1 MTARVMKSKIAVFIM
16 VAISLLVYTVY
27 TSVNYDPLS
36 QENKQLIVG
45 DEKVKMELIF
55 SKDLIG
61 LSLKGELFDIYIYN
75 TNLQS
80 PPLFTPEI
88 LEWQGKKHNEN
99 CRLYG
104 WSKLLKKDK
113 ELDSIPL
120 HALHMADHQLTF
132 EFLQDIKNNSCHFF
146 YIKFHEMENYLF
158 LYSETSKKL
167 CYIRNRG

>member
-1 MTARVMKSKIAVFIM
+1 MKSKIAVFIM

-45 DEKVKMELIF
+45 DEKVKMDLIF

-80 PPLFTPEI
+80 SPNSTPDVI
-88 LEWQGKKHNEN
+88 EWQGKKYNESSK
-99 CRLYG
+99 LYG
-104 WSKLLKKDK
+104 WSKLLKKNKNK
-113 ELDSIPL
+113 ELDSMPL
-120 HALHMADHQLTF
+120 HALKMADHQLTL
-132 EFLQDIKNNSCHFF
+132 EFLQDIENNSCHFF

>member
-1 MTARVMKSKIAVFIM
+1 MKSKIAVLIM

-36 QENKQLIVG
+36 KENKQLIVG

-75 TNLQS
+75 TNLKSS
-80 PPLFTPEI
+80 PNSTPDVI
-88 LEWQGKKHNEN
+88 EWQGKYLNKS
-99 CRLYG
+99 CKISG
-104 WSKLLKKDK
+104 WSKLLKKSENK
-113 ELDSIPL
+113 EFDSLPIY
-120 HALHMADHQLTF
+120 ALNMADNKIAKQ
-132 EFLQDIKNNSCHFF
+132 FLQDIENNSCHFC

-158 LYSETSKKL
+158 LYSETSKMI
-167 CYIRNRG
+167 CYIRNRS